1 MDIAVHNQILWK
13 ACVLAS
19 RRGGL
24 VDDPRKYYPLL
35 VRGSWINDVNQT
47 SVLTG
52 VADPGGTNPAL
63 RRLMQGLWK
72 QDRAELMEDMAAD
85 PGFREVQ
92 GEAERLLRTIPSD
105 ALDDFGTYNRL
116 DHLDVLHAGDAA
128 QEVAYALKSPLG
140 RSKTI
145 EEGMYGALD
154 RMHTAAILAPA
165 ERFTWSAV
173 SSLGRALHTV
183 HDFYAHTDHIEL
195 LLWSLSQPQV
205 PGGLDA
211 GAIGVLMDP
220 VAARRERWDRIC
232 PLPPPGRAGA
242 HTPRGAMFWYD
253 EGPGATPLVSTL
265 FDTADTVCSLL
276 EKYSTHLR
284 EAGGLSEEDRD
295 GYLDIA
301 MSVLDLSGSR
311 RLAIEAII
319 GVYEEIEEAVA
330 SIGRKVR
337 RSLAGRLDDYAHK
350 LGGAAGDRFATV
362 ARLVRRYDAGEA
374 QEWKDAGGYDYVSA
388 SIFGDML
395 DELAARQGIPPVVLP
410 HHAILRK
417 DLPMDRS
424 DHALRYGLACL
435 LSTESTARLLQWYF
449 SPDPTLGKAKAL
461 LDERIRHPYAQA
473 LSRGEA
479 GNRALCEVI
488 AALRGRDWRNIEPA
502 EGSL

>member
-13 ACVLAS
+13 ACVLAH
-19 RRGGL
+19 RGGGL

-52 VADPGGTNPAL
+52 AVDPGGTHPAL
-63 RRLMQGLWK
+63 QRLRQGLWK
-72 QDRAELMEDMAAD
+72 QDRAALMKDMAAD
-85 PGFREVQ
+85 PAFREVQ
-92 GEAERLLRTIPSD
+92 GEAGALLATIPSE
-105 ALDDFGTYNRL
+105 ALDDFGIYNRL
-116 DHLDVLHAGDAA
+116 DHLDVLRAADAA
-128 QEVAYALKSPLG
+128 VEAAYARKNPLG

-145 EEGMYGALD
+145 DEGIYGALD

-165 ERFTWSAV
+165 DRFAWHRV

-183 HDFYAHTDHIEL
+183 HDYYAHTDHVEL

-242 HTPRGAMFWYD
+242 HTPRGAMFWYGED
-253 EGPGATPLVSTL
+253 PGATPLVSTV

-276 EKYSTHLR
+276 EKYAEHLR

-311 RLAIEAII
+311 RLVIEAII
-319 GVYEEIEEAVA
+319 GVYEAVEETLAA
-330 SIGRKVR
+330 IGREAR
-337 RSLAGRLDDYAHK
+337 RFVSGRLRDYARK
-350 LGGAAGDRFATV
+350 QGGAEGDRIETV
-362 ARLVRRYDAGEA
+362 ARLVLRYDADEA
-374 QEWKDAGGYDYVSA
+374 RQWKDAGGYDYVAA

-395 DELAARQGIPPVVLP
+395 DELAACNGTSSFALP
-410 HHAILRK
+410 HHSVLRK
-417 DLPMDRS
+417 DRPMDRS

-435 LSTESTARLLQWYF
+435 LATEITARLLRWYF
-449 SPDPTLGKAKAL
+449 SPDPALGKARAL
-461 LDERIRHPYAQA
+461 LDERLRHPYAQA

-488 AALRGRDWRNIEPA
+488 AALRGRDWRNVEPA